1 MLNKWHSALVATLV
15 AVATGSIAAESIA
28 AGTSGGSS
36 DIKIGYAVPVLANP
50 YWETN
55 VQFAKQMA
63 SALGVSLIV
72 ESANDQADTQL
83 QNVENL
89 AAQGVKGIVFGPIDT
104 RIGPAILKVCQQH
117 NIVCAAAERRP
128 GVEPNDSN
136 KGYFAG
142 YVVGDDRDLGA
153 RIGQILD
160 RVGARKCVAMSGIQ
174 GNSVA
179 DLRLQG
185 FTTYAES
192 HGMAVLSTF
201 RPAEL
206 AADGQKATENVLA
219 QLPGPKFDCA
229 FGFDGDVG
237 TGAISALSKAGVL
250 NKVKVATIGPTS
262 SNIGELKSGQMLASI
277 GGEFMDGGF
286 ATIMVYDA
294 MRGHRATSGAVVL
307 HGVTVLRSNVARY
320 AAQFGGNPVTGYDA
334 KQLSATYNPRATTA
348 GFMVKLK

>member
-1 MLNKWHSALVATLV
+1 MGLAATLV
-15 AVATGSIAAESIA
+15 AAAMGIATESVA
-28 AGTSGGSS
+28 AGTSDDNSN
-36 DIKIGYAVPVLANP
+36 IKIGYAVPVLANP

-63 SALGVSLIV
+63 SALGVSLVV

-89 AAQGVKGIVFGPIDT
+89 VAQGVKGIVFGPIDT
-104 RIGPAILKVCQQH
+104 HIGPAILKVCQQH
-117 NIVCAAAERRP
+117 HIVCAAAERRP

-136 KGYFAG
+136 KDYFAG
-142 YVVGDDRDLGA
+142 YVVGDDHDLGT
-153 RIGQILD
+153 RIGHILD
-160 RVGARKCVAMSGIQ
+160 RAGARKCVAMSGIQ

-185 FTTYAES
+185 FADYAGS

-206 AADGQKATENVLA
+206 AADGQKATENFLA

-237 TGAISALSKAGVL
+237 TGAISALSKASVL
-250 NKVKVATIGPTS
+250 DKVKVATIGPTS
-262 SNIGELKSGQMLASI
+262 SNIGEIKSGQMLASI

-286 ATIMVYDA
+286 APIMV
-294 MRGHRATSGAVVL
+294 
-307 HGVTVLRSNVARY
+307 
-320 AAQFGGNPVTGYDA
+320 
-334 KQLSATYNPRATTA
+334 
-348 GFMVKLK
+348 